1 MENESFP
8 KPPPLPPP
16 PPRMPPSGR
25 FRSAPSS
32 RPIARLPWTSVLLM
46 GVIVWLPLWIWYG
59 WRIEPRSGQVAV
71 LIRKTGEPLPSGEIL
86 AMSPRHKGIQPEV
99 LPEGRYFRNPWTWS
113 WEFHPVVTI
122 PAGRLGVQVR
132 LHGRE
137 PPNGRILAGE
147 GEKGIRP
154 EILSPGTYRINPYAI
169 QVQQFDA
176 ISIRPG
182 RVGVVVSLV
191 GEDPLDMPLTN
202 ANTFLV
208 ERGRKGVLADVLDP
222 GTHYL
227 NPYMYNVVE
236 VNLQSQRF
244 EMSGED
250 AISFLTADG
259 FIVEVEGTLEFSIQ
273 REKAALLTHQ
283 VGDMDDIVKKLILPR
298 ARGFSRIEG
307 SKQPATSFI
316 MGETRQQFQN
326 TLENHLRER
335 CREWGVAIKSVLVRN
350 IKVPDEIASIIRER
364 EIAVQEARKFEQ
376 QIEQARSKAEL
387 TRQEMLAE
395 QNKARVDADTQ
406 RLKAVI
412 EARQVQSVNVT
423 NALRG
428 LEVATIELDAARYR
442 AAAVLAEAIGRAE
455 VVRLDNEARAE
466 VFRRQVEAFGD
477 GMAFARYTFYEQI
490 APRIETLLTTDHAEG
505 FGGLLRTLLSP
516 ALPAAASR
524 PRPAVR
530 PPGPTA
536 PAAPASGAPAA
547 TSPTTEDR

>member
-1 MENESFP
+1 
-8 KPPPLPPP
+8 LP
-16 PPRMPPSGR
+16 G
-25 FRSAPSS
+25 
-32 RPIARLPWTSVLLM
+32 TSLLII
-46 GVIVWLPLWIWYG
+46 GLFVGIPLWIWYG
-59 WRIEPRSGQVAV
+59 WRVEPRSGQVAV
-71 LIRKTGEPLPSGEIL
+71 LIRKTGKPLPSGEIL
-86 AMSPRHKGIQPEV
+86 AISPQHKGIQPEV

-113 WEFHPVVTI
+113 WEYHPVVTI

-137 PPNGRILAGE
+137 PENGRILAGE
-147 GEKGIRP
+147 GEKGILP
-154 EILSPGTYRINPYAI
+154 DILSPGTYRINPYAI
-169 QVQQFDA
+169 HVQQFDA

-182 RVGVVVSLV
+182 RVGVIVSLV
-191 GEDPLDMPLTN
+191 GEDPLETVLTN

-208 ERGRKGVLADVLDP
+208 EPGRKGVLSRVLDP

-244 EMSGED
+244 EMSGDD

-259 FIVEVEGTLEFSIQ
+259 FIVEVEGTLEFSIE

-326 TLENHLRER
+326 TLETHLRER

-350 IKVPDEIASIIRER
+350 IRVPDEIASVIRER
-364 EIAVQEARKFEQ
+364 EIAVQEAKKYEQ

-395 QNKARVDADTQ
+395 QNKVRVEADTE

-412 EARQVQSVNVT
+412 GAQQIQSVNVT
-423 NALRG
+423 NALRS
-428 LEVATIELDAARYR
+428 LEMAAIELEAARYR
-442 AAAVLAEAIGRAE
+442 AAAILAEAGGRAE
-455 VVRLDNEARAE
+455 VVRLENQARAE
-466 VFRRQVEAFGD
+466 VLRRQVEAFGN
-477 GMAFARYTFYEQI
+477 GMAFARYAFYEQI
-490 APRIETLLTTDHAEG
+490 APRIETLLTTDSEEG
-505 FGGLLRTLLSP
+505 FGGLLRVLLPP
-516 ALPAAASR
+516 AREA
-524 PRPAVR
+524 
-530 PPGPTA
+530 
-536 PAAPASGAPAA
+536 GAPPLGTSGRSSSPPTVSAQPA
-547 TSPTTEDR
+547 TTISSTEERR